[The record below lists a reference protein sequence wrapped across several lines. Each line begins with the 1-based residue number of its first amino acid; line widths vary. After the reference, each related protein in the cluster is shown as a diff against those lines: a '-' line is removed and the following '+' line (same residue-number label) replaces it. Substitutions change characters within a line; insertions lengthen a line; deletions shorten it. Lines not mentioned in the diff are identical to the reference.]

1 MSSKRLISRKALLIA
16 AACICTY
23 VAMLSAAFGL
33 VGRVSAQAPA
43 PQIVCMTGVIDGT
56 ASDGTPIQ
64 TVLDMLL
71 AVPAGQ
77 DVQAAT
83 NAALTA
89 AGARAPG
96 PGDIPLVRQPFVL
109 EGIDWP

>member
-1 MSSKRLISRKALLIA
+1 MRLGLGVVH
-16 AACICTY
+16 
-23 VAMLSAAFGL
+23 VAMMSATL
-33 VGRVSAQAPA
+33 LVVGRVSAQTPA
-43 PQIVCMTGVIDGT
+43 PQVVCVTGVIDGT

-71 AVPAGQ
+71 AVPVGQ

-89 AGARAPG
+89 AGARAPV
-96 PGDIPLVRQPFVL
+96 ISR
-109 EGIDWP
+109 